1 MKDLIKKSIKL
12 YETYTGSKPSEIRL
26 GSLDYHVYK
35 NSKDYDTTVD
45 DVIIKKDFTEVEGI
59 YIISETTEQL
69 PYAIMIDEIINFENR
84 KGIAPNFVSISKFFY
99 DDYQDVLSVEDQ
111 VFNTIFNCI
120 IEINPDQVDDVVC
133 MHKDSLVSDIENYH
147 DIINTLYINNDYDNS
162 DYEDMVCNLYD
173 LHPYFDEKEEEE
185 TIKQVSK
192 KEYIDWLLN
201 DDDALVE
208 ALIYVEDHEDEMDD
222 AFDYFTKECKF
233 ERWLKSREDHK
244 DEGDDDYYGY
254 Y

>member
-1 MKDLIKKSIKL
+1 M
-12 YETYTGSKPSEIRL
+12 
-26 GSLDYHVYK
+26 
-35 NSKDYDTTVD
+35 
-45 DVIIKKDFTEVEGI
+45 
-59 YIISETTEQL
+59 
-69 PYAIMIDEIINFENR
+69 
-84 KGIAPNFVSISKFFY
+84 
-99 DDYQDVLSVEDQ
+99 
-111 VFNTIFNCI
+111 
-120 IEINPDQVDDVVC
+120 
-133 MHKDSLVSDIENYH
+133 
-147 DIINTLYINNDYDNS
+147 YINNDYDNS